1 MKNGS
6 VRAVVNEPLTSIL
19 TYLTEEGWQV
29 IWIAVDLA
37 GAGAGEAGDLGFP

>member
-1 MKNGS
+1 MLGLLF
-6 VRAVVNEPLTSIL
+6 RTVVNETLAYIL

-37 GAGAGEAGDLGFP
+37 GARAGEATDLGFS